1 VSLDISSWAL
11 FRYQRQ
17 WRLSQDRGQ
26 AGYHHAQQQAD
37 HQAACHRRIC
47 QQKNDG
53 TELMANFPTSARY
66 NVASSLVPDSD
77 RSVGRQNTRQAAYPT
92 PIAPMPAPT
101 KTEKLIAS
109 P

>member
-1 VSLDISSWAL
+1 M
-11 FRYQRQ
+11 
-17 WRLSQDRGQ
+17 
-26 AGYHHAQQQAD
+26 
-37 HQAACHRRIC
+37 
-47 QQKNDG
+47 
-53 TELMANFPTSARY
+53 MANFPTSARY
-66 NVASSLVPDSD
+66 NVASSLVPDSA

>member
-1 VSLDISSWAL
+1 MLNSKPITKPLAIGASDSKKTT
-11 FRYQRQ
+11 
-17 WRLSQDRGQ
+17 
-26 AGYHHAQQQAD
+26 AQSPPM
-37 HQAACHRRIC
+37 
-47 QQKNDG
+47 
-53 TELMANFPTSARY
+53 MANFPTSARY
-66 NVASSLVPDSD
+66 NVASSLVPDSA